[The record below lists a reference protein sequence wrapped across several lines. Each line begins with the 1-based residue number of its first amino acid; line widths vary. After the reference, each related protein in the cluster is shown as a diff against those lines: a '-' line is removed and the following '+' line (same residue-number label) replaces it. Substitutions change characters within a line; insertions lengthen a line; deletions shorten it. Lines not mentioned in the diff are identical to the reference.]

1 MLVKYKNI
9 NFLTLVLLSLLMT
22 TCGNE
27 KNKKVE
33 VPFIWEAANVYFML
47 TDRFH
52 NGDTSNDIN
61 FGRDS
66 ETGVL
71 RGFEGGDLRGITQK
85 IEEGYFDKLGVNA
98 IWMTPLMEQ
107 VHGFV
112 DEGTGITYGYHGYW
126 MKDWTVL
133 DPNFGTKEDLK
144 RMIEVAH
151 AHGIRV
157 LLDAVINHTGPST
170 ELDSAW
176 ENEWVRTSPACT
188 YKNYETTVSCTLV
201 ENLLDIKTELN
212 EDVALPKELVEKW
225 KLEGRYEKEI
235 AELNVFFERTGL
247 PKAPRFYIMKW
258 LTDYIEEFGIDG
270 YRVDTVKHTEESV
283 WKEFKELCNY
293 SFGVW
298 KKNNPKKVLDNND
311 FFTVAEVYNFNI
323 STATAFDF
331 GDKKV
336 NYYENGFNSVINFE
350 FKYNAKSSYEE
361 LFSRYSAILSGD
373 LKEKSIMNYFSSH
386 DDGQPFDARREKNY
400 VSAIKLLLTPGISQ
414 IYYGDESDRPLIIDH
429 TNGDATLRSFMN
441 WDAVKNNEQTQKKV
455 AHWGKLGN
463 FRIQHPSVGA
473 GKHEMISQ
481 KPYSFSRTFKKDA
494 YEDMVVI
501 GLDQPKGG
509 KILSVG
515 NIFENGAVLIDEYS
529 NIEVV
534 VKNGSVEIDSPFD
547 IVLLALKN

>member
-1 MLVKYKNI
+1 MLVKNKNL
-9 NFLTLVLLSLLMT
+9 NFLTLLLLSLLMT
-22 TCGNE
+22 SCGNE
-27 KNKKVE
+27 KMDKAE
-33 VPFIWEAANVYFML
+33 APFVWEAANVYFML

-52 NGDTSNDIN
+52 NGDTSNDTH

-71 RGFEGGDLRGITQK
+71 RGFEGGDLKGISQK
-85 IEEGYFDKLGVNA
+85 IEEGYFDRLGVNA

-107 VHGFV
+107 VHGYV
-112 DEGTGITYGYHGYW
+112 DEGTGVTYGYHGYW

-144 RMIEVAH
+144 QMIETAH

-170 ELDSAW
+170 ELDPAW
-176 ENEWVRTSPACT
+176 ESEWVRTHPACT

-201 ENLLDIKTELN
+201 ENLPDLKTESN
-212 EDVALPKELVEKW
+212 QNVSLPKELVAKW
-225 KLEGRYEKEI
+225 KSEGRYQDEMN
-235 AELNVFFERTGL
+235 ELKVFFERTGL

-270 YRVDTVKHTEESV
+270 YRVDTVKHTEESI
-283 WKEFKELCNY
+283 WKEFKELCNH

-298 KKNNPKKVLDNND
+298 KKNNPEKVLDDND

-361 LFSRYSAILSGD
+361 LFSRYSTILND
-373 LKEKSIMNYFSSH
+373 ELKGKSVMNYFTSH
-386 DDGQPFDARREKNY
+386 DDGQPFDAKREKNY
-400 VSAIKLLLTPGISQ
+400 ESAIKLLLTPGISQ
-414 IYYGDESDRPLIIDH
+414 IYYGDESDRPLIIEN
-429 TNGDATLRSFMN
+429 TNGDATLRSLMN
-441 WDAVKNNEQTQKKV
+441 WDAIENAKETQQKI

-463 FRIQHPSVGA
+463 FRTQHPSVGA
-473 GKHEMISQ
+473 GVHKMITE
-481 KPYSFSRTFKKDA
+481 KPYSFSRIYKNNT
-494 YEDMVVI
+494 YEDRVVV
-501 GLDQPKGG
+501 GLDQSKGVKKLIVG
-509 KILSVG
+509 SV
-515 NIFENGAVLIDEYS
+515 FEDGSVLFDEYS
-529 NIEVV
+529 NSEVTV
-534 VKNGSVEIDSPFD
+534 RNGSVEVDSPFD